1 MSLVK
6 LIAQADERGL
16 AASGLGCLDRCLPPL
31 ADGTE
36 ALRPLWAGVV
46 SGERDWSA
54 RLAAVREA
62 LGSAANAVKPVNA
75 VNAADAETGANDAT
89 GIVRTVLGAAPS
101 DWAAE
106 PLRSW
111 ADSCSVA
118 ALRIHRTF
126 DTVGEGES
134 ESGAA
139 AEWLARCREDAAAVT
154 DAVAGADGTAGADGV
169 GPLVAGELRRQ
180 IRILEILAET
190 AGAAGLR
197 QAMDLSTEGQRVLRA
212 VVSRRARAAS

>member
-16 AASGLGCLDRCLPPL
+16 AASGLGCLDRCLPPRGDG
-31 ADGTE
+31 ADI
-36 ALRPLWAGVV
+36 LRPLWAGVV
-46 SGERDWSA
+46 SGEQDWSA
-54 RLAAVREA
+54 RLSAAREA
-62 LGSAANAVKPVNA
+62 LE
-75 VNAADAETGANDAT
+75 NAAGADDTVTTARDAT
-89 GIVRTVLGAAPS
+89 GIVRAVLGAAPS

-118 ALRIHRTF
+118 ALRIHRAF
-126 DTVGEGES
+126 DTVGES
-134 ESGAA
+134 EGDA
-139 AEWLARCREDAAAVT
+139 AEEWLGRCREDAGAVT
-154 DAVAGADGTAGADGV
+154 DAVAGADGAAGVDGV

-212 VVSRRARAAS
+212 VVSRRARAAG